1 MKQLIK
7 MSDYV
12 LEQIEKLKNSEI
24 NILQFR
30 NNIEAYANFL
40 KQPLTIGMFVP
51 CDDDG
56 NVLEEPKCI
65 YIYKTQPFECSS
77 DEMYRCRK
85 YLEAKEK
92 VLFKGFEVKEEVFV
106 HGKIHYFIQKE
117 DNKVMYN
124 FNNEWVVY
132 GKLKTIED
140 LIPYNLEL
148 TDNQF

>member
-51 CDDDG
+51 CDRYK
-56 NVLEEPKCI
+56 NVLKEP
-65 YIYKTQPFECSS
+65 
-77 DEMYRCRK
+77 
-85 YLEAKEK
+85 YLFNEYQQAKAK
-92 VLFKGFEVKEEVFV
+92 VLFKGFDVDFEDGIIIPFLGKYPIVF
-106 HGKIHYFIQKE
+106 F
-117 DNKVMYN
+117 DNSDSNKWILSDK
-124 FNNEWVVY
+124 F
-132 GKLKTIED
+132 KTIED

>member
-51 CDDDG
+51 CDRYK
-56 NVLEEPKCI
+56 NVLKEP
-65 YIYKTQPFECSS
+65 
-77 DEMYRCRK
+77 
-85 YLEAKEK
+85 YLFNEYQQAKAK
-92 VLFKGFEVKEEVFV
+92 VLFEGFKWGNNKMIFLETDKDYIIDIWFDKDNIKSYDGKEC
-106 HGKIHYFIQKE
+106 KI
-117 DNKVMYN
+117 
-124 FNNEWVVY
+124 
-132 GKLKTIED
+132 LKTIED

>member
-40 KQPLTIGMFVP
+40 KKPLTIGMFVP

-85 YLEAKEK
+85 YLEAKAK
-92 VLFKGFEVKEEVFV
+92 VLFKGFDVDFEDGIIIPFLGKYPIVF
-106 HGKIHYFIQKE
+106 F
-117 DNKVMYN
+117 DNSDSNKWILSDK
-124 FNNEWVVY
+124 F
-132 GKLKTIED
+132 KTIED